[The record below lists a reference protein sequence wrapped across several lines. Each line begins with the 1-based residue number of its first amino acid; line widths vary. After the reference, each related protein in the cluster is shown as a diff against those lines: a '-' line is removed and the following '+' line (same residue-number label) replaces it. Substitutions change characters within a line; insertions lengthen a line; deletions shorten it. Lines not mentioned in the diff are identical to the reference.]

1 MTKSDQE
8 RLEAVEELDRRVR
21 DYEDRKQTCAHLCGC
36 RRASTMID
44 TAILLAR
51 DAGWSLK
58 ELAERVGV
66 RYQAIQQREAA
77 ARKRAFR

>member
-8 RLEAVEELDRRVR
+8 RLAAVEELDRRVR
-21 DYEDRKQTCAHLCGC
+21 DYQDLKQACAHLCGC

-51 DAGWSLK
+51 DAGWSQK

-66 RYQAIQQREAA
+66 KYQAIQQREAA
-77 ARKRAFR
+77 ARKRASR